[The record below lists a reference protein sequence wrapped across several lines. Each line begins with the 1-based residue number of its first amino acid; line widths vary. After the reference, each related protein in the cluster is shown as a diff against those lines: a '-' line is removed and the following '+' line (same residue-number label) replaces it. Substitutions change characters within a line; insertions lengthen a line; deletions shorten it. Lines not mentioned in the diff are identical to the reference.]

1 MRSRP
6 IPEAPTKQE
15 YKAGFIPIMK
25 RTPAYLKLALL
36 LAKEPSI
43 PLIHRSG
50 LYATVVYIVSPAH
63 LVVSAI
69 PVLGQIDVIGMLF
82 LSIRQALN
90 HCPQETM
97 ERLCARVRLSPQQ
110 LNQDI
115 LTVKRLT
122 ARGTSAMTYS
132 VCNKVHQKAPYMAA
146 AGRSVSFAG
155 RVANGFTR
163 RVVKRMRTA

>member
-1 MRSRP
+1 MRSRQKP
-6 IPEAPTKQE
+6 DAPTKQE
-15 YKAGFIPIMK
+15 LKAGLIPIVK
-25 RTPAYLKLALL
+25 RTPAYMKLALL

-50 LYATVVYIVSPAH
+50 LYVTVVYIVSPAH

-97 ERLCARVRLSPQQ
+97 ERLCSRVRLAPQQ
-110 LNQDI
+110 LNQDMI
-115 LTVKRLT
+115 TVKQLT
-122 ARGTSAMTYS
+122 NRGTSAMGYA
-132 VCNKVHQKAPYMAA
+132 VCDKVNKKAPCVAA

-155 RVANGFTR
+155 KVANGFTR
-163 RVVKRMRTA
+163 RVVRRMRTA

>member
-1 MRSRP
+1 MRKRQRP
-6 IPEAPTKQE
+6 DGPTKSE
-15 YKAGFIPIMK
+15 YKAGFIPIVK
-25 RTPAYLKLALL
+25 RTPAYMKLALL

-50 LYATVVYIVSPAH
+50 IYATVVYIVSPAH

-82 LSIRQALN
+82 LSMRQAMK
-90 HCPQETM
+90 HCPTETM

-115 LTVKRLT
+115 LTVKQLT
-122 ARGTSAMTYS
+122 SRGTSAMGYA
-132 VCNKVHQKAPYMAA
+132 VCEKVHKKAPCVAA

-155 RVANGFTR
+155 RVANGFTK
-163 RVVKRMRTA
+163 RVVKRLRTA